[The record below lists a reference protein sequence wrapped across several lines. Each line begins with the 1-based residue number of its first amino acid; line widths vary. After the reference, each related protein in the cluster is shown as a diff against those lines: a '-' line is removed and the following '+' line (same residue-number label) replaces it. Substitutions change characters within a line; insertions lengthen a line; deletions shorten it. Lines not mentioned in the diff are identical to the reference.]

1 MSHNRLSQVLGAF
14 WYLFS
19 IERESTCWQRAC
31 GNTSACHHSSLYC
44 DDDHTD
50 FIKLLNDSCPIET
63 PNTTLF
69 DFGIFHEALKSGVV
83 ESMDFPQKFFYCFW
97 WGLQNLRYAIS
108 VYLSFAYLPACLLL
122 ILLLIAMSNHI
133 CMNYAAAHKPY
144 IGNRG
149 RKSRKLLLGLAC
161 GLFVVSVGS
170 VHCT

>member
-1 MSHNRLSQVLGAF
+1 M
-14 WYLFS
+14 
-19 IERESTCWQRAC
+19 
-31 GNTSACHHSSLYC
+31 YC
-44 DDDHTD
+44 DDDHTN

-108 VYLSFAYLPACLLL
+108 VYLSFAYSPAFLLL
-122 ILLLIAMSNHI
+122 IHAMSNHVFVY
-133 CMNYAAAHKPY
+133 YAAAHKPY

-149 RKSRKLLLGLAC
+149 RKSRTLFWGLAC
-161 GLFVVSVGS
+161 GLIIVSVTS
-170 VHCT
+170 AHYLL